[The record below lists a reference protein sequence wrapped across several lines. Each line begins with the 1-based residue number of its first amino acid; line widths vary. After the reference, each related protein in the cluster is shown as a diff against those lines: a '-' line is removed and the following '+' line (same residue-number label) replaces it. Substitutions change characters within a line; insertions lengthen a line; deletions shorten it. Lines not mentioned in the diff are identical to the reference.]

1 MEAVIEHTLEPE
13 LAGPVPRRLHLPL
26 RARLLL
32 TVAGLLLGLFVA
44 GSARALWEGVKLSWL
59 AEAGRPLSGQI
70 VEIRTEASA
79 PKGRQPRQ
87 TAIRYSVALP
97 GRAALPGTRGRDTQ
111 TGWIVLSEPP
121 ASLSGENRP
130 RPALPL
136 FQVGQPFPLRLAFF
150 GNAMLCQPWGPNVG
164 SRIWTLFLSGGL
176 VLAVSL
182 LLLRRLLGWTG
193 SRLHLLRF
201 GTATVGTITHKRSES
216 EDMVRYFLR
225 YGYPGGPDAGR
236 EEQVSADQWRLFQVG
251 QPVTVLFNPGAP
263 EKAGLYALIAR
274 M

>member
-13 LAGPVPRRLHLPL
+13 LAGPTPRRLHLPL

-32 TVAGLLLGLFVA
+32 AVAGLLLGLFAV

-59 AEAGRPLSGQI
+59 AEAGRPLSGKV
-70 VEIRTEASA
+70 VELRMEPPAA
-79 PKGRQPRQ
+79 KGQKPQQ
-87 TAIRYSVALP
+87 TAIRYSAVV
-97 GRAALPGTRGRDTQ
+97 PGTRVTDTQ

-121 ASLSGENRP
+121 QPLSAENRP
-130 RPALPL
+130 APAVPVFRL
-136 FQVGQPFPLRLAFF
+136 GQPFPLRFAFF
-150 GNAMLCQPWGPNVG
+150 GNAVLCQPWGPNPG

-182 LLLRRLLGWTG
+182 LLLRRLLRWTG
-193 SRLHLLRF
+193 DRLHLLRR

-225 YGYPGGPDAGR
+225 YGYRGGPEAGR
-236 EEQVSADQWRLFQVG
+236 EEQVSADQWREFQVG
-251 QPVTVLFNPGAP
+251 QPVTVLYDPDSP
-263 EKAGLYALIAR
+263 EKAGLYALISQK
-274 M
+274 

>member
-59 AEAGRPLSGQI
+59 AEAGRSLSGRI
-70 VEIRTEASA
+70 VEIRTEPSV
-79 PKGRQPRQ
+79 PKGQKPRQ
-87 TAIRYSVALP
+87 TAIRYFAVVP
-97 GRAALPGTRGRDTQ
+97 GPHGGLAR
-111 TGWIVLSEPP
+111 TGWIVLSAPP
-121 ASLSGENRP
+121 QPLSAENRP
-130 RPALPL
+130 SLSPAV
-136 FQVGQPFPLRLAFF
+136 FYQVGQPFPMRFASF
-150 GNAMLCQPWGPNVG
+150 GSAVLCQPWGLNPG

-182 LLLRRLLGWTG
+182 LLLRRLLRWTG
-193 SRLHLLRF
+193 DRLHLLRR
-201 GTATVGTITHKRSES
+201 GTAAIGTITHKRSEA

-225 YGYPGGPDAGR
+225 YGYPGGPEAGR
-236 EEQVSADQWRLFQVG
+236 EEQVSADHWREFHVG
-251 QPVTVLFNPGAP
+251 QPVTVLFDPTAP
-263 EKAGLYALIAR
+263 EKAGLYALITR
-274 M
+274 N

>member
-1 MEAVIEHTLEPE
+1 MEAVIEHQLEPE
-13 LAGPVPRRLHLPL
+13 LAGPAPRRLHLPL

-32 TVAGLLLGLFVA
+32 AVAGLLLGLFVI
-44 GSARALWEGVKLSWL
+44 GSTRALWEGVKLSWL
-59 AEAGRPLSGQI
+59 AEAGRPLSGTI
-70 VEIRTEASA
+70 AEIRTEPSA

-87 TAIRYSVALP
+87 TAIRYSVVLP
-97 GRAALPGTRGRDTQ
+97 GSAALPGTRGPDTQ

-121 ASLSGENRP
+121 QPLSAEH
-130 RPALPL
+130 RPAPAVPQ
-136 FQVGQPFPLRLAFF
+136 FQLGQSFPLRFAFF
-150 GNAMLCQPWGPNVG
+150 GNAVLCQPWGPNPG

-182 LLLRRLLGWTG
+182 LLLRRLLVWTR

-225 YGYPGGPDAGR
+225 YGYGGGPEAGR
-236 EEQVSADQWRLFQVG
+236 EEQVSADQWSRFQIG
-251 QPVTVLFNPGAP
+251 QPVTVLFDPDFP
-263 EKAGLYALIAR
+263 EKAGLYALIIK
-274 M
+274 